1 MGKVGLGNVDK
12 YQTNSRGFFRLEN
25 DKDVASVRFMYRT
38 LEEVDEDVLSVH
50 RIKVGD
56 QDRYVNC
63 LREGPNDPESN
74 CPFCAAGWGRT
85 VRLFLQVAEVTDFDK
100 KTKEDI
106 AWEAKVFDR
115 GPNFA
120 KKISSIFERA
130 KGDICGTMYEIER
143 QGKKGDTSTDYG
155 IFAIETD
162 GLKIDDLP
170 ARKSI
175 LGSVVLDKTFEEMDA
190 FVQTDQ
196 FPGEGEAEDEP
207 VRRRGKEERGSR
219 KSERD
224 VPSRGRGRRQEE
236 EDDEDEIEEDIED
249 EEEEE
254 EKPRRRSSQE
264 EEESPR
270 RGARGGS
277 KEDSGTQSRRRRV

>member
-63 LREGPNDPESN
+63 LREGPNDPESD

-196 FPGEGEAEDEP
+196 FPGEGEAEDDEP

-236 EDDEDEIEEDIED
+236 EDDEDEIEEDIE
-249 EEEEE
+249 EEEE